1 MKCDGSYEYDG
12 KTFECNHECGCGW
25 FGCALGGTGL
35 AGAIEDVTDFHD
47 AMGQPVHKELT
58 TPSDERLHLRANLI
72 LEECIEFMEALYPD
86 FHVDHDEGFTGIY
99 WGEETKLD
107 HVQAADALADIIY
120 VCIGAA
126 NEFGIPL
133 DKVWKE
139 VHRSNMAKIG
149 PNGEVKRREDGK
161 VIKPDGWA
169 PPDIEGILK
178 NKKFNY

>member
-25 FGCALGGTGL
+25 FGCPLGGTGL

-47 AMGQPVHKELT
+47 AMGQPAHRELH
-58 TPSDERLHLRANLI
+58 TPSDERVKLRADLI
-72 LEECIEFMEALYPD
+72 FEECAEFMESVFDGFEVYSYD
-86 FHVDHDEGFTGIY
+86 DYETHVRWGKGVKVDHVG
-99 WGEETKLD
+99 
-107 HVQAADALADIIY
+107 VADALADLIY

-126 NEFGIPL
+126 NELGIDL
-133 DKVWKE
+133 NAVWKE

-161 VIKPDGWA
+161 VIKPDGWT
-169 PPDIEGILK
+169 PPNIKKVLGIK
-178 NKKFNY
+178 